1 MSTEKRFL
9 WSFLLFYCFFSLIA
23 CGGKNREE
31 QMMVERDFL
40 GIQAN
45 MLFFYYQNLDAAEKF
60 YRDILGLEVV
70 LDYGFAKVLKVS
82 KSLYLGLVDES
93 KGMHRASES
102 KTVTLSTVTEEIDE
116 WYEYL
121 LNREVLMHR
130 PLSDSLRLP
139 IRGFVALD
147 PEGYFL
153 EFETFLPHPQNEK
166 LLPRLSSANAVY
178 PQEGEQSPRP
188 KNLGILANIIW
199 LYYMD
204 LDEAQRFYEGVF
216 GFELLVDQGFAKVYG
231 SSPTAYIGLVDQA
244 HGLHKFSEEKA
255 VTLSFISEKI
265 DSWYKYLVDKG
276 LEMKEELA
284 DSETIP
290 IRAFVTY
297 DIAGYFLEF
306 DRFLDSPRNKRIL
319 DLLGE

>member
-1 MSTEKRFL
+1 MSHGKRFV
-9 WSFLLFYCFFSLIA
+9 WSILLYYCFFSLIA

-31 QMMVERDFL
+31 IIMVEKDEI

-60 YRDILGLEVV
+60 YRDILGLDKV

-82 KSLYLGLVDES
+82 KSLYLGLVDET
-93 KGMHRASES
+93 KGMHSSNEPKA
-102 KTVTLSTVTEEIDE
+102 VTLSTVTSEIDE

-121 LNREVLMHR
+121 LEKGVQIHR
-130 PLSDSLRLP
+130 PLSDSSRLP

-153 EFETFLPHPQNEK
+153 EFETFLDHPQNEK
-166 LLPRLSSANAVY
+166 LLPRLLPADAVY
-178 PQEGEQSPRP
+178 PSAEREASRPR
-188 KNLGILANIIW
+188 NLGILANIIW

-204 LDEAQRFYEGVF
+204 LDEAQKFYENVF
-216 GFELLVDQGFAKVYG
+216 GFDLLVDQGFAKVYT
-231 SSPTAYIGLVDQA
+231 SSSSAFVGLVDQA

-265 DSWYKYLVDKG
+265 DSWYKHLVDKG
-276 LEMKEELA
+276 LEMREELA

-290 IRAFVTY
+290 VRAFVTT
-297 DIAGYFLEF
+297 DVAGYFLEF
-306 DRFLDSPRNKRIL
+306 DWFLDDGRNAQILRFLK
-319 DLLGE
+319 

>member
-31 QMMVERDFL
+31 QIMVERDFL

-45 MLFFYYQNLDAAEKF
+45 MLFFYYQNPGEAEKF

-70 LDYGFAKVLKVS
+70 LDYDFAKVLKVS
-82 KSLYLGLVDES
+82 KTLYLGLVDES

-102 KTVTLSTVTEEIDE
+102 KTVTLSTVTAEIDG

-121 LNREVLMHR
+121 LNRGVLMHS
-130 PLSDSLRLP
+130 PLSDSSRLP

-166 LLPRLSSANAVY
+166 LLPRLPPDDAVY
-178 PQEGEQSPRP
+178 PSFERQASRP

-204 LDEAQRFYEGVF
+204 LDKAQRFYEDVF

-244 HGLHKFSEEKA
+244 HGLHKFSKEKA
-255 VTLSFISEKI
+255 VTLSFVSEKI
-265 DSWYKYLVDKG
+265 DNWYKHLLDNG
-276 LEMKEELA
+276 LEMREALA

-290 IRAFVTY
+290 VRAFVTY

-306 DRFLDSPRNKRIL
+306 DRFLDDERNAQIL
-319 DLLGE
+319 SLLK

>member
-1 MSTEKRFL
+1 
-9 WSFLLFYCFFSLIA
+9 
-23 CGGKNREE
+23 
-31 QMMVERDFL
+31 MVERDFL

-60 YRDILGLEVV
+60 YRDILGLEVI

-82 KSLYLGLVDES
+82 KTLYLGLVDES

-102 KTVTLSTVTEEIDE
+102 KTVTLSTVTAEIDE

-121 LNREVLMHR
+121 LNRGVLMHS
-130 PLSDSLRLP
+130 PLSDSSRLP

-166 LLPRLSSANAVY
+166 LLPRLSPANAVH

-265 DSWYKYLVDKG
+265 DRWYKHLVDKG
-276 LEMKEELA
+276 FEMREELA

-290 IRAFVTY
+290 VRAFVTY

-306 DRFLDSPRNKRIL
+306 DRFLDDERNAQIISFLK
-319 DLLGE
+319 